1 MEAGMPATAMTIG
14 EVAKQTALG
23 IETIRFYE
31 RQGLIPDPPRRRS
44 GYRQYPDET
53 VARLLFI
60 KRAKELG
67 FSLKQIAEILALRV
81 DPETTAGAI
90 KQRVEEK
97 IEDVE
102 GKIRSLRRIRK
113 ALVEL
118 DESCC
123 GCGPTS
129 ECPILDSL
137 DTI

>member
-1 MEAGMPATAMTIG
+1 MQATAMTIG
-14 EVAKQTALG
+14 QVAKETALG

-44 GYRQYPDET
+44 GYRQYPEET

-67 FSLKQIAEILALRV
+67 FSLKEIAEILALRV
-81 DPETTAGAI
+81 DPDTSAGSI
-90 KQRVEEK
+90 KKRVEEK
-97 IEDVE
+97 IQDVE
-102 GKIRSLRRIRK
+102 GRIRSLRRMRK

-123 GCGPTS
+123 GRGLVS
-129 ECPILDSL
+129 ECPILEAL
-137 DTI
+137 DKL